1 MSEPRLKMGRVGEM
15 SPPPGLVRDLE
26 SFDPDLRLV
35 WNVPDQCWMVVQKV
49 RRNVY
54 VGDWQGSRIT
64 EVQEVD
70 KPVLFLS
77 DLQHEPDR
85 RIFAQLSRQRAFDQ
99 QERRARMERKV
110 REDAEAKKKERQD
123 RFEPAR
129 EGMEEGYYAM
139 RRKGL
144 TDSVAPSYVPRSL
157 PAA

>member
-1 MSEPRLKMGRVGEM
+1 MPEPRIKMGRVGEM
-15 SPPPGLVRDLE
+15 SPPPGLVRDLQ

-35 WNVPDQCWMVVQKV
+35 WNVPDQCWMVIQKV

-85 RIFAQLSRQRAFDQ
+85 RILAQLSRQKAFDR
-99 QERRARMERKV
+99 QERLARAERKQ
-110 REDAEAKKKERQD
+110 REAEKAKRKERRD
-123 RFEPAR
+123 RFDPAR
-129 EGMEEGYYAM
+129 EGMEEGYYEM

-144 TDSVAPSYVPRSL
+144 TDSIAPSYVPKEFQ
-157 PAA
+157 AA